1 MPSPKTELRVLTYN
15 VRSLRDDEA
24 EVAAIIR
31 SCAPDVVCIQEAP
44 RFLRWRSKRAKLA
57 RESGLVVASAG
68 RPGGLAV
75 LTSLRASVLGTSFAL
90 LPLNNGKHRRAV
102 VSTELEVGGVRCRV
116 ASVHLSTDADERQQ
130 HLEPLWSAL
139 RPTGEPPL
147 VVAGDLNED
156 PGGRVYSAFS
166 ERLQDCHAIA
176 GSGQGAT
183 SPADA
188 PQRRIDAIFA
198 AGSITVKACDVIA
211 PGSASR
217 ASDHLPV
224 LAVLEL

>member
-1 MPSPKTELRVLTYN
+1 MAELRVLSYN

-31 SCAPDVVCIQEAP
+31 SCAPDVVCVQEAP

-57 RESGLVVASAG
+57 RESGLVVATAD
-68 RPGGLAV
+68 RPGGV
-75 LTSLRASVLGTSFAL
+75 FVMTSLRASVIDTSYAL

-102 VSTELEVGGVRCRV
+102 AIAELEVGGARCRV
-116 ASVHLSTDADERQQ
+116 ASIHLSTDSGERQQ

-139 RPTGEPPL
+139 RPADEPPL

-156 PGGRVYSAFS
+156 PGGPVHSAFA
-166 ERLQDCHAIA
+166 ERLHDCFLAA
-176 GSGQGAT
+176 GAGDGPT
-183 SPADA
+183 SPAAA
-188 PQRRIDAIFA
+188 PQRRIDAVFVNR
-198 AGSITVKACDVIA
+198 SITVKACEAVT
-211 PGSASR
+211 PSSARR

-224 LAVLEL
+224 LAVLEV